1 MLTHDYKNQI
11 FFSPNDKL
19 IAVCAF
25 GSLNGSIEIW
35 DY

>member
-1 MLTHDYKNQI
+1 MLTHDYKNKI
-11 FFSPNDKL
+11 YFSPNNKF

-25 GSLNGSIEIW
+25 GSLNGCIEIW